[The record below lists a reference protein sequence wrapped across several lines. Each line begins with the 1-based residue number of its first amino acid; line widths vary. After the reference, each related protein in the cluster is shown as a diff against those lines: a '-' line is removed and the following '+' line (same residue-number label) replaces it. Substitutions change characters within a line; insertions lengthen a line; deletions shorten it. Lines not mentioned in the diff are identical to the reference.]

1 MAIVTTYSHQFMME
15 CLQKEHDV
23 ESDVLKIALMNT
35 TFAFDPDT
43 HATWANCSANEIAN
57 GYGYTTNGETL
68 AGVTLSIDASGNK
81 VDIAATSVTWT
92 AAAGPIPTTG
102 AAVIYNSTHASSTV
116 VMCIDFGAD
125 YDTADGKLF
134 QINLSSGLGEVTNA

>member
-1 MAIVTTYSHQFMME
+1 MMG
-15 CLQKEHDV
+15 CLKGEHDV
-23 ESDVLKIALMNT
+23 ENDTLTIALMDD

-43 HATWANCSANEIAN
+43 HLNWAACSANEVVAGAS
-57 GYGYTTNGETL
+57 GYVAQTL
-68 AGVTLSIDASGNK
+68 AGVTVSIDAAANQ

-92 AAAGPIPTTG
+92 AAGAAIPTTG
-102 AAVIYNSTHASSTV
+102 SAIIYNNTHATDVV

-134 QINLSSGLGEVTNA
+134 QINLSSGLGVVTNA

>member
-1 MAIVTTYSHQFMME
+1 MLE
-15 CLQKEHDV
+15 CLQKAHDV
-23 ESDVLKIALMNT
+23 ENDVLKIALMDT
-35 TFAFDPDT
+35 VFAFDPDT
-43 HATWANCSANEIAN
+43 HENWAACSANEVAN
-57 GYGYTTNGETL
+57 GYGYTTGGETM
-68 AGVTLSIDASGNK
+68 AGIVLSIDAAGNK

-102 AAVIYNSTHASSTV
+102 SAIIYNSTHATDTV

-134 QINLSSGLGEVTNA
+134 QINLSNGLGEVTNA